1 MRFARKGVLV
11 PAHGPHRRLA
21 DASRRHRGDLRAGA
35 VGADVPHTPGG
46 GGQGEQHGIRPLR
59 GRLDREGL
67 AHPLDGR
74 PAQGRCGLGQHVQ
87 PLRPDVALRRLQG
100 VGLRSRGRPPRP
112 RGLRHHFPC
121 DILHTADGSHPMS
134 RLDVRKT
141 YKLYIGGKFPRSESG
156 RSYEIVSAKG
166 EFLANASMGS
176 RKDVRDA
183 VVAARS
189 ALAGWSG
196 ATAYNRGQVLYRV
209 AEVLEGR
216 RAQFV
221 EEVAAG
227 EGLSARAAGATV
239 DAAIDRVVWYAGWTD
254 KIAQVLG
261 NLNPVAGPFFNVSA
275 PEPTGVVGVLAPQ
288 SSSLLGLVSV
298 VAPVIA
304 TGNTAVVVPSA
315 DRPLPAITLGE
326 VLATSDVP
334 GGVVN
339 LITARTAEVAS
350 WLAAHRDVNAIDLTG
365 VAGADGVDW
374 AALEAEAAGN
384 LKRVYRPLVVDG
396 RPVEPDWNADPGLGR
411 IRAFVETKTVW
422 HPKGL

>member
-1 MRFARKGVLV
+1 
-11 PAHGPHRRLA
+11 
-21 DASRRHRGDLRAGA
+21 
-35 VGADVPHTPGG
+35 
-46 GGQGEQHGIRPLR
+46 
-59 GRLDREGL
+59 
-67 AHPLDGR
+67 
-74 PAQGRCGLGQHVQ
+74 
-87 PLRPDVALRRLQG
+87 
-100 VGLRSRGRPPRP
+100 
-112 RGLRHHFPC
+112 
-121 DILHTADGSHPMS
+121 MS

-156 RSYEIVSAKG
+156 RSYEVVSATG
-166 EFLANASMGS
+166 DFIANAAMGS

-183 VVAARS
+183 VVAARG
-189 ALAGWSG
+189 ALGGWSG
-196 ATAYNRGQVLYRV
+196 TTAYNRGQVLYRV

-221 EEVAAG
+221 DEVGAA
-227 EGLSARAAGATV
+227 EGLPARAAGAVV

-275 PEPTGVVGVLAPQ
+275 PEPTGVVGILAPQ

-298 VAPVIA
+298 IAPVIA
-304 TGNTAVVVPSA
+304 SGNTVVVVTSA
-315 DRPLPAITLGE
+315 DRPLPAVTLGE

-339 LITARTAEVAS
+339 IITARTAEVAT

-384 LKRVYRPLVVDG
+384 LKRVYRPALVG
-396 RPVEPDWNADPGLGR
+396 GAPVEPDWTADPGLGR